1 MSRQVHG
8 VEEALLGFDARERFL
23 EPGGLWAPER
33 RDTYLLREDV
43 QKPLSVDPRVWP
55 SLFGEGL
62 PDSERT
68 RLGLEAMALPGWRG
82 PNQGLWDSL
91 SRMQGTLGPLASE
104 AHWTV
109 AISWVSADGFS
120 KRDASFGPY
129 REKMEP
135 EAISTD
141 WSLLG
146 FDVADAGLISGL
158 SNCGYTRAELAG
170 LRAAWASAL
179 NAHHLFDDVEKALA
193 FREMTDR
200 RVPEHAPFF
209 VYALRR
215 VSQVIKTPR

>member
-1 MSRQVHG
+1 MSRKFQG
-8 VEEALLGFDARERFL
+8 VEEALLGFDAREGFL
-23 EPGGLWAPER
+23 EPGGLWSPER
-33 RDTYLLREDV
+33 RGDFLLREDV
-43 QKPLSVDPRVWP
+43 QKPLSVDTAVWP

-68 RLGLEAMALPGWRG
+68 RLGLDAMSLPGWRG

-91 SRMQGTLGPLASE
+91 PRMRSALGPLAAE
-104 AHWTV
+104 AHETV

-120 KRDASFGPY
+120 KPLASFGPY

-135 EAISTD
+135 EAIRTD
-141 WSLLG
+141 WTLLG

-158 SNCGYTRAELAG
+158 SNCGYTRAEIAG
-170 LRAAWASAL
+170 LRAAWASTL

-215 VSQVIKTPR
+215 IGR